1 MRINIAFFDKDTVY
15 INRLLKS
22 FREKY
27 VKQTSV
33 SVFTDEKIFAAELLS
48 QHFDIAVIDQ
58 DYMNLRSIVPEKTIL
73 AVFVK
78 DNAID
83 EIESIPAVG
92 KYQRFENIYKRIV
105 DVYADHSVGIKV
117 RRNSGKSSIIMF
129 TSVQGGCGT
138 SSLAAAYAINRA
150 RNGKYVFYLNLETFG
165 SANSF
170 FSGEGK
176 GSFSD
181 IIYALKSKNVNFV
194 LKLEAVTRKDESGV
208 EFINGCRNAFDMM
221 ELKDSEITDLIE
233 GIEAAQEYDLMV
245 IDYSGALSPRQ
256 LKLMKEHADTIIY
269 VSDGSETGNEKF
281 SKFCEAVR
289 VIEKKENTTLLNK
302 MALVYNRYSSKTSR
316 QMETL
321 PITLLGGIHRIEGV
335 TGRDLVEELSKQ
347 DVIPNI

>member
-1 MRINIAFFDKDTVY
+1 MRINIAVFDKDTFY
-15 INRLLKS
+15 TERLIKK
-22 FREKY
+22 FCEKY
-27 VKQTSV
+27 LKQTSV
-33 SVFTDEKIFAAELLS
+33 SAFTDEKMFAAELAS
-48 QHFDIAVIDQ
+48 QHFDFVLIDQGCMDLRTIIPEKAVI
-58 DYMNLRSIVPEKTIL
+58 

-78 DNAID
+78 DNTID

-92 KYQRFENIYKRIV
+92 KYQKVDSIYKRIV
-105 DVYADHSVGIKV
+105 DIYAENSAGIKV
-117 RRNSGKSSIIMF
+117 RRGGRKSTTVMF

-138 SSLAAAYAINRA
+138 SSLAAAYALNRA

-165 SANSF
+165 SSNSYF
-170 FSGEGK
+170 YGEGQ

-181 IIYALKSKNVNFV
+181 IIYALKSKNVN
-194 LKLEAVTRKDESGV
+194 LAMKMEAVTRKDESGV

-221 ELKDSEITDLIE
+221 ELKDSEISDLIE
-233 GIEAAQEYDLMV
+233 GTEAAQEYDLKV
-245 IDYSGALSPRQ
+245 IDYSGFLSPRHLQ
-256 LKLMKEHADTIIY
+256 LMKEYADTIIY

-281 SKFCEAVR
+281 NKFCEAVR
-289 VIEKKENTTLLNK
+289 VIEKKENTVLLNK

-347 DVIPNI
+347 DVVFNI